1 MEKIMGRKLTFI
13 FDNPPMGHNSLSA
26 DFVHPRG
33 IQAPHVTG
41 RERGVITGCYP
52 RDIQYY
58 HTKADDPG
66 EWLNYLCPNAAR
78 LPVSDR
84 LVAVRT
90 QKRRLIMVD

>member
-1 MEKIMGRKLTFI
+1 MGRRF
-13 FDNPPMGHNSLSA
+13 SLVFNMNDISS
-26 DFVHPRG
+26 R
-33 IQAPHVTG
+33 VTT
-41 RERGVITGCYP
+41 RERGVIPGCYP